1 MKTFQEKV
9 EYFGNVSSQNG
20 VQNDQDDDDNISG
33 CFVDESIYCSNM
45 ATMGSLT
52 TVLREDQ
59 CFWGET
65 CAQGCPKNTFL
76 GTPYCAPAV
85 GHE

>member
-33 CFVDESIYCSNM
+33 CFVDESIHCSNM
-45 ATMGSLT
+45 VTMGSLT
-52 TVLREDQ
+52 TVLGEDQ

-65 CAQGCPKNTFL
+65 CAQGCPQKHFFWDTL
-76 GTPYCAPAV
+76 LCTCRGP
-85 GHE
+85 